1 MASVVQDFLHSIWFV
16 ATTDGKNTITASSV
30 LAPYMAVFFVAFF
43 VSFIAT
49 PIMRWLAIRN
59 GVVDW
64 PDFKRKVHL
73 QPVAYL
79 GGIAIFLGWLAGTL
93 MCFVIEPH
101 DARVIELGMTHVKF
115 PFAIVIGGAVIALTG
130 VIDDVYGVSP
140 RVKIGGQ
147 LFAAAALA
155 TQDVGTELVADTFVS
170 LGIAFP
176 HSDIVAYILGA
187 IFIAVLVVGGCNSV
201 NLLDG
206 MDGLASGVTAIATT
220 GFLVISLIVA
230 IGMSNPGGDP
240 PGIDLITSPVRI
252 VMCLAILGTLMGFL
266 PYNFNPANIFMG
278 DAGSLL
284 LGYLSVSTILLLSHA
299 PGPGPALVM
308 AALVVFAM
316 PFTDTVLAITR
327 RKMAGKPIFS
337 PDKAH
342 PHHQLRKSGLTVKQ
356 TVLAMYALCLGF
368 ATIGCMMVFLR
379 WRYVLAIF
387 FVLFAFIAV
396 TAIKSAQ
403 NKVIQAAID
412 PGSRK
417 DDEIPIDVPLDQ
429 QGQIPRRGAKT
440 HMPNAQRPTASV
452 DSHSDVHTPTASDVV
467 ADS

>member
-1 MASVVQDFLHSIWFV
+1 MQSILHQLNSLAVVERGDISAS
-16 ATTDGKNTITASSV
+16 NV

-43 VSFIAT
+43 VSIVAT

-79 GGIAIFLGWLAGTL
+79 GGMAIFLGWLAGVS
-93 MCFVIEPH
+93 MCFFLTPH
-101 DARVIELGMTHVKF
+101 DVRVIEMGMEHVKF

-155 TQDVGTELVADTFVS
+155 TQDLGTELVADTFSS
-170 LGIAFP
+170 LGVAFP
-176 HSDIVAYILGA
+176 HSDLVAYVLGA

-206 MDGLASGVTAIATT
+206 MDGLASGISAIAVC

-230 IGMSNPGGDP
+230 IGMSNPTAEP
-240 PGIDLITSPVRI
+240 PGIDLITSPIRI
-252 VMCLAILGTLMGFL
+252 VMCLAILGTIMGFL

-284 LGYLSVSTILLLSHA
+284 LGYLCVSTILLLAHA

-316 PFTDTVLAITR
+316 PFTDTILAITR
-327 RKMAGKPIFS
+327 RKISGKPIFS

-342 PHHQLRKSGLTVKQ
+342 LHHQLRKSGLSIKQ
-356 TVLAMYALCLGF
+356 TVFVMYGLSLVF
-368 ATIGCMMVFLR
+368 ATMGCMMVFLR

-403 NKVIQAAID
+403 NKVIQATID

-417 DDEIPIDVPLDQ
+417 DEEATIDIALDEA
-429 QGQIPRRGAKT
+429 GQIPRRGAKIHKPSSTLRAKTDVTEPPVSPSQT
-440 HMPNAQRPTASV
+440 HAI
-452 DSHSDVHTPTASDVV
+452 SDPSA
-467 ADS
+467 

>member
-1 MASVVQDFLHSIWFV
+1 
-16 ATTDGKNTITASSV
+16 
-30 LAPYMAVFFVAFF
+30 MAVFFVAFF
-43 VSFIAT
+43 VSFVAT
-49 PIMRWLAIRN
+49 PVMRWLAIRN

-79 GGIAIFLGWLAGTL
+79 GGIAIFLGWLAGIL
-93 MCFVIEPH
+93 MCFAITPH

-155 TQDVGTELVADTFVS
+155 TQDVGTELVADTFSS
-170 LGIAFP
+170 LGMAFP
-176 HSDIVAYILGA
+176 HSDIVAYVLGA

-206 MDGLASGVTAIATT
+206 MDGLASGVAGIATC
-220 GFLVISLIVA
+220 GFLVISLVVA
-230 IGMSNPGGDP
+230 IGMSNPDGVP

-252 VMCLAILGTLMGFL
+252 VMCLAILGTIMGFL

-284 LGYLSVSTILLLSHA
+284 LGYLCVSTILLLAHA

-316 PFTDTVLAITR
+316 PFTDTILAITR
-327 RKMAGKPIFS
+327 RKMAGRPIFS

-342 PHHQLRKSGLTVKQ
+342 LHHQIRKSGLTVKQ

-412 PGSRK
+412 PGARK
-417 DDEIPIDVPLDQ
+417 DDEVSIDVAIDES
-429 QGQIPRRGAKT
+429 GQIPRRGAKT
-440 HMPNAQRPTASV
+440 HMPGAARPADELVSK
-452 DSHSDVHTPTASDVV
+452 DTPAHPVNTASDI
-467 ADS
+467 AS

>member
-1 MASVVQDFLHSIWFV
+1 MIGSVQDSLHPLWLL
-16 ATTDGKNTITASSV
+16 AATDGKPTITASSV
-30 LAPYMAVFFVAFF
+30 LAPYMVVFFVAFF
-43 VSFIAT
+43 VSFVAT
-49 PIMRWLAIRN
+49 PVMRWLAIRN

-79 GGIAIFLGWLAGTL
+79 GGIALFMGWLAGIL
-93 MCFVIEPH
+93 CCFFLAPH
-101 DARVIELGMTHVKF
+101 DPRVIELGMAHVKF

-155 TQDVGTELVADTFVS
+155 TQDVGTELVADTFSS
-170 LGIAFP
+170 LGVAFP
-176 HSDIVAYILGA
+176 HSDIVAYVLGA

-206 MDGLASGVTAIATT
+206 MDGLASGVTAIAAG
-220 GFLVISLIVA
+220 GFLIISLIVA
-230 IGMSNPGGDP
+230 IGMSNPTMEP
-240 PGIDLITSPVRI
+240 PGIDLITSPMRI
-252 VMCLAILGTLMGFL
+252 VMCLAILGAVMGFL

-284 LGYLSVSTILLLSHA
+284 LGYLCVSTILLLAHA

-316 PFTDTVLAITR
+316 PFTDTTLAITR

-342 PHHQLRKSGLTVKQ
+342 LHHQLRKSGLSVKQ
-356 TVLAMYALCLGF
+356 TVLAMYGLCLCF

-387 FVLFAFIAV
+387 FVMFAFIAV

-403 NKVIQAAID
+403 NKVIQATLD

-417 DDEIPIDVPLDQ
+417 EDEVSIDVAIDET
-429 QGQIPRRGAKT
+429 GQIPRRGAKT
-440 HMPNAQRPTASV
+440 HTPGAARTLDEQTPA
-452 DSHSDVHTPTASDVV
+452 DVHTPAASK
-467 ADS
+467 ATT